1 MLAAKGGFKTS
12 KTFVYR
18 LLKKALVVPMYI
30 RWGGV
35 KIFWILRNMNN

>member
-30 RWGGV
+30 RWGGN
-35 KIFWILRNMNN
+35 ILDSPKYEQLV